1 MNRHFVYTCA
11 GQKNQEI
18 AEKCGYKIGGKIVMS
33 SLNQLKIVGGAS
45 SVGDEKLRLRLE
57 KYIEH
62 HPHLTTAVLGRSDH
76 IGVSRTALDAYLNG
90 TYFTPKESGGLG
102 VNPKNTQI
110 ETKIRSY
117 LDKVEGVVKDGF
129 TTTFLETRS
138 WMQFQHAC
146 KTAIEEKVIVVVYAK
161 PGVGKSRCLQE
172 YKTERMT
179 TMPIDIL
186 CSANITTKHFIQK
199 IARAVGV
206 DDRQS
211 TAQLEDVVAEKL
223 KRGIPRPLFVD
234 QANYLNEKA
243 LGTICYLWELTKIP
257 IVLIGTKDLYE
268 LFTTSRL
275 TEDVRAQLSSR
286 VAMHYPLMELSLPEV
301 KTICRKALGPNATD
315 ATVAKVFNIT
325 NGNHRHLQMLL
336 PRLNASAK
344 ANAGSL
350 DTGEILMENLVE
362 QAASKIM
369 V

>member
-1 MNRHFVYTCA
+1 
-11 GQKNQEI
+11 
-18 AEKCGYKIGGKIVMS
+18 MS
-33 SLNQLKIVGGAS
+33 TVNQLKIVGGGA
-45 SVGDEKLRLRLE
+45 SVGDEMLRLRFDAFI
-57 KYIEH
+57 KS
-62 HPHLTTAVLGRSDH
+62 HPHLTTLVLSRADY
-76 IGVSRTALDAYLNG
+76 IGMSRTTLDAYLNG
-90 TYFTPKESGGLG
+90 TYFVPKESGGLG

-110 ETKIRSY
+110 EAKIRAY
-117 LDKVEGVVKDGF
+117 LDKAEGVVKDGY
-129 TTTFLETRS
+129 TSTFLETRS

-186 CSANITTKHFIQK
+186 CSANITTRYFVQK

-206 DDRQS
+206 DDRAP
-211 TAQLEDVVAEKL
+211 TAQLEDLVGEKL
-223 KRGIPRPLFVD
+223 KKGIPRPLFVD

-243 LGTICYLWELTKIP
+243 LGTICYLWELAKIP

-275 TEDVRAQLSSR
+275 TQDVRAQLSSR
-286 VAMHYPLMELSLPEV
+286 VAMHYPLMELSIEEV
-301 KTICRKALGPNATD
+301 KTICKNSLGPNATD
-315 ATVAKVFNIT
+315 ATVAKIFNIT
-325 NGNHRHLQMLL
+325 NGNHRHVNMLL

-344 ANAGSL
+344 SNAAGLES
-350 DTGEILMENLVE
+350 GAIAMENLVE
-362 QAASKIM
+362 RAASKIM

>member
-1 MNRHFVYTCA
+1 
-11 GQKNQEI
+11 
-18 AEKCGYKIGGKIVMS
+18 MS
-33 SLNQLKIVGGAS
+33 GNGQLKIVGGGS
-45 SVGDEKLRLRLE
+45 SVGDEKLRLRFE
-57 KYIEH
+57 AFIKT
-62 HPHLTTAVLGRSDH
+62 HPHLTTLVLSRADY
-76 IGVSRTALDAYLNG
+76 IGMSRTTLDAYLNG
-90 TYFTPKESGGLG
+90 TYFVPKESGGLG

-110 ETKIRSY
+110 EAKIRAY
-117 LDKVEGVVKDGF
+117 LDKAEGVVKDGY
-129 TTTFLETRS
+129 TSTFLETRS

-186 CSANITTKHFIQK
+186 CSANVTTRYFVQK

-206 DDRQS
+206 DDRAP
-211 TAQLEDVVAEKL
+211 TAQLEDLIAEKM
-223 KRGIPRPLFVD
+223 KKGIPRPIFVD

-257 IVLIGTKDLYE
+257 IILIGTTDLYE

-286 VAMHYPLMELSLPEV
+286 VAMHYPLMELSIQEV
-301 KTICRKALGPNATD
+301 KTICKSALGPNSTD
-315 ATVAKVFNIT
+315 EAVAKIFNIT
-325 NGNHRHLQMLL
+325 NGNHRHINMLL

-344 ANAGSL
+344 SNAEAL
-350 DTGEILMENLVE
+350 EKGELAMEKLVE
-362 QAASKIM
+362 KAASKIM

>member
-1 MNRHFVYTCA
+1 
-11 GQKNQEI
+11 
-18 AEKCGYKIGGKIVMS
+18 MS
-33 SLNQLKIVGGAS
+33 TVNQLKIVGGGA
-45 SVGDEKLRLRLE
+45 SVGDEMLRLRFDAFI
-57 KYIEH
+57 KS
-62 HPHLTTAVLGRSDH
+62 HPHLTTLVLSRADY
-76 IGVSRTALDAYLNG
+76 IGMSRTTLDAYLNG
-90 TYFTPKESGGLG
+90 TYFVPKESGGLG

-110 ETKIRSY
+110 EAKIRAY
-117 LDKVEGVVKDGF
+117 LDKAEGVVRDGY
-129 TTTFLETRS
+129 TSTFLETRS

-186 CSANITTKHFIQK
+186 CSANITTRYFVQK

-206 DDRQS
+206 DDRAP
-211 TAQLEDVVAEKL
+211 TAQLEDLVAEKM
-223 KRGIPRPLFVD
+223 KKGIPRPLFVD

-243 LGTICYLWELTKIP
+243 LGTICYLWEVAKIP

-275 TEDVRAQLSSR
+275 TQDVRAQLSSR
-286 VAMHYPLMELSLPEV
+286 VAMHYPLMELSVQEV
-301 KTICRKALGPNATD
+301 KTICKSSLGTNATD
-315 ATVAKVFNIT
+315 AAVAKIFNIT
-325 NGNHRHLQMLL
+325 NGNHRHVNMLL

-344 ANAGSL
+344 SNAAAIESGAIQMDL
-350 DTGEILMENLVE
+350 LVE

>member
-1 MNRHFVYTCA
+1 
-11 GQKNQEI
+11 
-18 AEKCGYKIGGKIVMS
+18 MS
-33 SLNQLKIVGGAS
+33 GNNQLKIVGGGA
-45 SVGDEKLRLRLE
+45 SVGDEKLRLRFDAFI
-57 KYIEH
+57 KA
-62 HPHLTTAVLGRSDH
+62 HPHLTTLVLSRADY
-76 IGVSRTALDAYLNG
+76 IGMSRTTLDAYLNG
-90 TYFTPKESGGLG
+90 TYFVPKKSGGLG

-110 ETKIRSY
+110 EAKIRAY
-117 LDKVEGVVKDGF
+117 LDKAEGVVKDGY
-129 TTTFLETRS
+129 TSAFLETRS

-146 KTAIEEKVIVVVYAK
+146 KTAIEERVIVVVYAK

-186 CSANITTKHFIQK
+186 CSANITTRYFVQK

-206 DDRQS
+206 DDRAP
-211 TAQLEDVVAEKL
+211 TAQLEDLIGEKM
-223 KRGIPRPLFVD
+223 KKGIARPLFVD

-243 LGTICYLWELTKIP
+243 LGTICYLWEMTKIP
-257 IVLIGTKDLYE
+257 IILIGTKDLYE

-286 VAMHYPLMELSLPEV
+286 VAMHYPLLELSIQEV
-301 KTICRKALGPNATD
+301 KTICKSALGPNATD
-315 ATVAKVFNIT
+315 ATVAKIFNIT
-325 NGNHRHLQMLL
+325 NGNHRHVNMLL

-344 ANAGSL
+344 SNSEALKS
-350 DTGEILMENLVE
+350 GEISMENLVE